1 LRHHWSP
8 SCKRTCSLPFHP
20 RHRPLRFRPDTQMAH
35 PCALRCWCRRR
46 RYQHDFVSFLS
57 TLSPANTDLFS
68 LLSSIIVGDLFSL
81 KQRGSIGAMA
91 TAIRAV
97 GAALGGPVG
106 GLLSDLFGWRAAFV
120 GQVGSSFVSTYSK
133 LTPFDHRF
141 LSSSTAS
148 TRVFT
153 RRAT

>member
-1 LRHHWSP
+1 
-8 SCKRTCSLPFHP
+8 
-20 RHRPLRFRPDTQMAH
+20 
-35 PCALRCWCRRR
+35 
-46 RYQHDFVSFLS
+46 VSFLS
-57 TLSPANTDLFS
+57 VLSPSDADLFS
-68 LLSSIIVGDLFSL
+68 LFSSIIVGDLFSL

-106 GLLSDLFGWRAAFV
+106 GLLSDLLGWRAAFV
-120 GQVGSSFVSTYSK
+120 GQVRSSLVLTYSE
-133 LTPFDHRF
+133 LTPFTPFVYRS